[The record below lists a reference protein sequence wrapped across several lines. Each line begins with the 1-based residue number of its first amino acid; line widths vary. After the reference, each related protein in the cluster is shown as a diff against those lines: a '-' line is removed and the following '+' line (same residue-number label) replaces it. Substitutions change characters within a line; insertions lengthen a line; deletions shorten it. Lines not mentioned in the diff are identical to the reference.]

1 MLPDIEREREREGMG
16 LSSEQVRHRLYDSV
30 HSPRDAKLDPEGLR
44 TSLFH
49 IACAVAAITRAKVG
63 GLSEV

>member
-1 MLPDIEREREREGMG
+1 MG